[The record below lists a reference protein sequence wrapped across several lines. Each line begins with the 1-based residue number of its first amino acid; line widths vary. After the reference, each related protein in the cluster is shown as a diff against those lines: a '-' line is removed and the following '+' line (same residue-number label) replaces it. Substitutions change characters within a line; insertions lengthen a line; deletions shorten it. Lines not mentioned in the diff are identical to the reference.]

1 MAKKDGGLIPAIGYS
16 LLAHGVLLAAVW
28 LPMFFNGT
36 GAQTLR
42 TTEQAEPVV
51 MAKVVSDVAL
61 NAEVARIAEQRAQQ
75 QAAHEAQEQEVVRLQ
90 EEQAQLQR
98 AAAEAEV
105 VRQREEQALA
115 RVREQQI
122 EEAERLAAAQAQ
134 REQQEREA
142 RERSEAEARE
152 RAQAQARAEAQAQ
165 ARAEAEAEAEAEAKA
180 RAEAEAEAKARV
192 EAEAKAQQARVQVLQ
207 QEYMGR
213 IREKIARNNTFP
225 GASSGLTGR
234 VQVRL
239 APGGQVL
246 AVQVIDSS
254 GNQAYDQAMER
265 NVFRSSPLPVPQ
277 DPDDFN
283 YFRDIVIRFNND
295 EMVMLN

>member
-180 RAEAEAEAKARV
+180 RV